1 MSPVGVVPKKASGEF
16 RIIHNL
22 LYPEGTSVNDKISFS
37 ACSVSYA
44 SIEDAI
50 HLVKTSGVGS
60 YMAKTDIKKAFRV
73 VPLCP
78 EDYCLFCFEW
88 NGQFC
93 IDKCLPMG
101 VHLHAKSSRH
111 SVQLFSGWH
120 TINKGCNI

>member
-60 YMAKTDIKKAFRV
+60 YMEKTDIKSFGLSPFAHRTTAFSV
-73 VPLCP
+73 S
-78 EDYCLFCFEW
+78 
-88 NGQFC
+88 NG
-93 IDKCLPMG
+93 IVSSILISASPWS
-101 VHLHAKSSRH
+101 VHLRAKSLRH